1 MHQATPTRKAIAAP
15 SRSALAFAALIGGNV
30 ALAFG
35 PWFVRMADVGPV
47 AAGFWRISLAAPL
60 LLLLA
65 RATGSRPFAQSR
77 GLGWVLFASGLLF
90 AGDLATWHVGIHH
103 TKLANATLF
112 GNNASLI
119 FPIYGFIVARA
130 WPTRTQGAALLLA
143 LIGAV
148 VLLGRSAEVSPENL
162 LGDVFCLI
170 AGLLYAAYFILMARA
185 RTRMQPLPALAL
197 SSLAAGPP
205 LLIAALALGEPIM
218 PHHWMPLFALALA
231 SQVLGQGL
239 MIFALGQLTPL
250 VIGIALL
257 TQPIVAAAI
266 GWVIYGERLGAI
278 DLFGA
283 ALVAVAL
290 VLVRRPSGG
299 DREAT

>member
-1 MHQATPTRKAIAAP
+1 MHEAMPTRTAIAAP

-35 PWFVRMADVGPV
+35 PLFVRMADVGPV
-47 AAGFWRISLAAPL
+47 AAGFWRITLAAPL

-77 GLGWVLFASGLLF
+77 GLGWLLIASGILF
-90 AGDLATWHVGIHH
+90 AGDLGTWHVGIHH

-112 GNNASLI
+112 GNSASLI
-119 FPIYGFIVARA
+119 FPLYGFFIARA

-143 LIGAV
+143 LIGALL
-148 VLLGRSAEVSPENL
+148 LLGRSAEVSPENL
-162 LGDVFCLI
+162 IGDVFCLF
-170 AGLLYAAYFILMARA
+170 AGVLYAAYFILMARA
-185 RTRMQPLPALAL
+185 RTTMQPLPALAL
-197 SSLAAGPP
+197 SSLAASPA
-205 LLIAALALGEPIM
+205 LLIAALALGEQVV
-218 PHHWMPLFALALA
+218 PHNWVPLLALALA

-239 MIFALGQLTPL
+239 MTFALGQLSPL

-257 TQPIVAAAI
+257 TQPVVAATI
-266 GWVIYGERLGAI
+266 GWIVYGERLGAV
-278 DLFGA
+278 DLIGA

-290 VLVRRPSGG
+290 VLVRRPPRS
-299 DREAT
+299 DREAS